1 MLNEKKLRE
10 KVEELKQQKL
20 QNYIEWE
27 EELHKSDNPL
37 TDGIT
42 VGNCRPPQ
50 RFRLQEI
57 SIHHAKLFYYN
68 DATEMFE
75 GIMVIEK

>member
-1 MLNEKKLRE
+1 MRAAAKPPRRGGRKMLNEKKLRE

-37 TDGIT
+37 TD
-42 VGNCRPPQ
+42 
-50 RFRLQEI
+50 
-57 SIHHAKLFYYN
+57 
-68 DATEMFE
+68 
-75 GIMVIEK
+75 